1 LPSLC
6 EQNSLFEGKYLTILA
21 YGKLAVVR
29 LKTCGYNNYYIGKWT
44 QGLISIFRQEN
55 NAYGQTIRK
64 WPLVP
69 SLLASILILLAGC
82 QKQTEVTVSNNP
94 ISVINVITRNSPTT
108 YYEHRNGPMGFEYEL
123 AKLFADHIDAKL
135 NITTAHKM
143 DDIFSSLDN
152 GSADLA
158 AAGLTQT
165 PERDA
170 DYQAS
175 QSYNDVKQLLLY
187 RYGTY
192 RPRKIDQL
200 VGKDIWVV
208 ANSSHAE
215 NLRRL
220 QRDLPELA
228 WTESNEVEALD
239 LLERLENNE
248 IEHTI
253 IDSNEYDTHK
263 ANFTH
268 IGVALTISKPQNI
281 AWYTAKEN
289 PIAKQVDD
297 FFAAIK
303 KDGRLKGLLDNHYGH
318 ANTVSNRGSRT
329 FAKKIRDTY
338 PKYESLIKE
347 IASQEATD
355 WALLAAV
362 SYQESH
368 WNPKATSPTGVRG
381 MMMLTRVT
389 AKEMKVENRLDA
401 RQSLVGGTRY
411 LNKLK
416 RRLPNDITEPDRTWF
431 ALAAYN
437 VGMGHLEDAR
447 KITEKQGGDPHLW
460 IDVMQRLP
468 LLLKHAYYSKTR
480 YGYARGEEPVNY
492 VQRIRHYYNILKWNE
507 IAKTRIPPPLQAEK
521 YVPTRMSTQGRLA
534 AL

>member
-1 LPSLC
+1 M
-6 EQNSLFEGKYLTILA
+6 
-21 YGKLAVVR
+21 
-29 LKTCGYNNYYIGKWT
+29 
-44 QGLISIFRQEN
+44 ISIFKQEN
-55 NAYGQTIRK
+55 KACSQTIRN
-64 WPLVP
+64 WPLV
-69 SLLASILILLAGC
+69 SLLFALTIGVLGGC
-82 QKQTEVTVSNNP
+82 QKQTEATASNGP
-94 ISVINVITRNSPTT
+94 IPIINVITRNSPTT
-108 YYEHRNGPMGFEYEL
+108 YYEHRNGPMGFEYQL
-123 AKLFADHIDAKL
+123 AKLFADHIGATL
-135 NITTAHKM
+135 NITSVHKI
-143 DDIFSSLDN
+143 DQIFSSLDN

-170 DYQAS
+170 NYQAS
-175 QSYNDVKQLLLY
+175 QSYNNVKQLLLY

-220 QRDLPELA
+220 QRDMPELA
-228 WTESNEVEALD
+228 WKESNEVEALD
-239 LLERLENNE
+239 LLERLENDE

-263 ANFTH
+263 ANFTN
-268 IGVALTISKPQNI
+268 IGVALTISKPQKI
-281 AWYTAKEN
+281 AWYTSENN
-289 PIAKQVDD
+289 PIAQQIDE
-297 FFAAIK
+297 FFTTIK
-303 KDGRLKGLLDNHYGH
+303 EDGSLKSLLDNHYGH
-318 ANTVSNRGSRT
+318 ANTVSNLGSRT
-329 FAKKIRDTY
+329 FARKIRDTY
-338 PKYESLIKE
+338 PKYEKLIKE

-355 WALLAAV
+355 WALLAAI

-389 AKEMKVENRLDA
+389 AKEMKIENRLDV

-416 RRLPNDITEPDRTWF
+416 RRLPKDITEPDRTWF

-507 IAKTRIPPPLQAEK
+507 IAKTRMPPPLQAEK
-521 YVPTRMSTQGRLA
+521 YVPARMSTQGRLA

>member
-1 LPSLC
+1 
-6 EQNSLFEGKYLTILA
+6 
-21 YGKLAVVR
+21 
-29 LKTCGYNNYYIGKWT
+29 
-44 QGLISIFRQEN
+44 LISIFKQEN
-55 NAYGQTIRK
+55 KAGSRTIGS
-64 WPLVP
+64 WALS
-69 SLLASILILLAGC
+69 SLLLTVTMLLSGC
-82 QKQTEVTVSNNP
+82 QQQTETAVSSDP
-94 ISVINVITRNSPTT
+94 TSTITVITRNSPTT

-123 AKLFADHIDAKL
+123 ARLFADHIGAKL
-135 NITTAHKM
+135 QMKTAHKM
-143 DDIFSSLDN
+143 DEIFSSLDSN
-152 GSADLA
+152 TADLA

-165 PERDA
+165 PTRDA
-170 DYQAS
+170 NYQAS

-192 RPRKIDQL
+192 RPRKVEQL

-208 ANSSHAE
+208 ADSSHAE
-215 NLRRL
+215 NLRLL
-220 QRDLPELA
+220 QQDIPGLE
-228 WTESNEVEALD
+228 WTESSEVEALD

-263 ANFTH
+263 ASFAH
-268 IGVALTISKPQNI
+268 IGVALTISKPQQI
-281 AWYTAKEN
+281 TWYTTKDN
-289 PIAKQVDD
+289 PITKQIDD
-297 FFAAIK
+297 FFTQIK
-303 KDGRLKGLLDNHYGH
+303 KDGTLKSLLNKYYGH

-338 PKYESLIKE
+338 PKYEDLIKE
-347 IASQEATD
+347 IAIQEAID

-368 WNPKATSPTGVRG
+368 WNPKARSPTGVRG
-381 MMMLTRVT
+381 MMMLTRIT

-416 RRLPNDITEPDRTWF
+416 RRLPDDIEEPDRTWF

-447 KITEKQGGDPHLW
+447 KITEAQGGDPHLW

-468 LLLKHAYYSKTR
+468 LLTKHAYYSKTR
-480 YGYARGEEPVNY
+480 YGYTRGEEPVNY
-492 VQRIRHYYNILKWNE
+492 VQRIRHYYSILKWNE

-521 YVPTRMSTQGRLA
+521 YVPARMSTQGRLA

>member
-1 LPSLC
+1 LISFFKQ
-6 EQNSLFEGKYLTILA
+6 ENQAGSLTIGDWSLT
-21 YGKLAVVR
+21 L
-29 LKTCGYNNYYIGKWT
+29 L
-44 QGLISIFRQEN
+44 
-55 NAYGQTIRK
+55 
-64 WPLVP
+64 
-69 SLLASILILLAGC
+69 LLATTLLLLSGC
-82 QKQTEVTVSNNP
+82 KKQPQASAISDP
-94 ISVINVITRNSPTT
+94 IPTITVITRNSPTT
-108 YYEHRNGPMGFEYEL
+108 YYKHRNGPMGFEYEL
-123 AKLFADHIDAKL
+123 AKLFANHIGAKL
-135 NITTAHKM
+135 QMKSVFTL
-143 DDIFSSLDN
+143 DEIFSSLDN
-152 GSADLA
+152 NTADLA

-165 PERDA
+165 PARDA
-170 DYQAS
+170 KYQAS

-192 RPRKIDQL
+192 RPRKVEQL

-208 ANSSHAE
+208 ADSSHAE
-215 NLRRL
+215 NLRLL
-220 QRDLPELA
+220 QQEIPELK
-228 WTESNEVEALD
+228 WTESSEVEALD

-263 ANFTH
+263 ASFTR
-268 IGVALTISKPQNI
+268 IGVALTISKPQKI
-281 AWYTAKEN
+281 TWYTSKNN
-289 PIAKQVDD
+289 PITKQIDD
-297 FFAAIK
+297 FFNQIK
-303 KDGRLKGLLDNHYGH
+303 KDGTLKSLLNNHYGH
-318 ANTVSNRGSRT
+318 ANTVSNTGSRT
-329 FAKKIRDTY
+329 FAKQIRDVY
-338 PKYESLIKE
+338 PKYEGLIKE
-347 IASQEATD
+347 IATQEATD

-368 WNPKATSPTGVRG
+368 WNPKARSPTGVRG
-381 MMMLTRVT
+381 MMMLTRIT
-389 AKEMKVENRLDA
+389 AKEMKIENRLDA

-416 RRLPNDITEPDRTWF
+416 RRLPNDIEDPDRTWF

-468 LLLKHAYYSKTR
+468 LLRKHAYYSKTR

-521 YVPTRMSTQGRLA
+521 YVPARMSSQGRLA

>member
-1 LPSLC
+1 L
-6 EQNSLFEGKYLTILA
+6 IL
-21 YGKLAVVR
+21 
-29 LKTCGYNNYYIGKWT
+29 
-44 QGLISIFRQEN
+44 IFKQEN
-55 NAYGQTIRK
+55 KASSRTIGSGT
-64 WPLVP
+64 LA
-69 SLLASILILLAGC
+69 SLLLTVTVLLSGC
-82 QKQTEVTVSNNP
+82 QQQTETAVSSDP
-94 ISVINVITRNSPTT
+94 TSTITVITRNSPTT

-123 AKLFADHIDAKL
+123 AKLFADHIGAKL
-135 NITTAHKM
+135 QMNTAHKM
-143 DDIFSSLDN
+143 DEIFSSLDSN
-152 GSADLA
+152 TADLA

-165 PERDA
+165 PTRDA
-170 DYQAS
+170 NYQAS

-192 RPRKIDQL
+192 RPRQVEQL

-215 NLRRL
+215 NLRLL
-220 QRDLPELA
+220 QQDIPGLE
-228 WTESNEVEALD
+228 WTESSEVEALD

-263 ANFTH
+263 ASFAH
-268 IGVALTISKPQNI
+268 IGVALTISKPQQI
-281 AWYTAKEN
+281 TWYTTKDN
-289 PIAKQVDD
+289 PITKQIDD
-297 FFAAIK
+297 FFTQIK
-303 KDGRLKGLLDNHYGH
+303 KNGTLKSLLGKHYGH
-318 ANTVSNRGSRT
+318 ANTVSNMGSRT

-338 PKYESLIKE
+338 PKYEDLIKE
-347 IASQEATD
+347 IATQEATD

-368 WNPKATSPTGVRG
+368 WNPKAKSPTGVRG
-381 MMMLTRVT
+381 MMMLTRIT

-416 RRLPNDITEPDRTWF
+416 RRLPDDIEEPDRTWF

-447 KITEKQGGDPHLW
+447 KITEAQGGDPHLW

-468 LLLKHAYYSKTR
+468 LLTKHAYYSKTR
-480 YGYARGEEPVNY
+480 HGYARGEEPVNY
-492 VQRIRHYYNILKWNE
+492 VQRIRHYYSILKWNE
-507 IAKTRIPPPLQAEK
+507 IAKTRIPPPVQAEK
-521 YVPTRMSTQGRLA
+521 YVPARMSTQGRLA